1 MDIKGV
7 NNVKKTQHA
16 YECIYFGGWCWSNN
30 PCVTSFGSL
39 PSAKCQVPCGIYDDH
54 ARVKRMLE
62 DAATIEKAIV
72 KLSELAD
79 KQDVQSTQQV
89 VRRRV
94 C

>member
-1 MDIKGV
+1 M
-7 NNVKKTQHA
+7 
-16 YECIYFGGWCWSNN
+16 
-30 PCVTSFGSL
+30 L
-39 PSAKCQVPCGIYDDH
+39 CGIYDDH

-89 VRRRV
+89 VRWV
-94 C
+94 MNKEQHAQHIIETVSDYFFNTTG